1 MEGDEHSYWGAV
13 CMDYIPLLQDIEN
26 QNIAPLYLLY
36 GTEAYLISH
45 VIEKITANTLA
56 EEERDFNHSVYD
68 MKEVP
73 VDTALEEGETLPFF
87 GSGRVVVLK
96 NCYFLTGSKEKEK
109 VEHNLSYLENYID
122 HPPSETVM
130 IFTAPYEKLDERKKI
145 VKKLKKQGVFLEA
158 AAFDEK
164 NMDQWLHRFCQSR
177 SVSITSDAKQ
187 KMMQLAGKDMMM
199 LSSEMDKLALFAGDG
214 NEITEE
220 MVEELVPRTLE
231 DNVFELVDHVVHGRG
246 EKAFRIYYD
255 LMKKNEEPIKILTLL
270 ARQFRMI
277 LHVSHLKKTGYSRQK
292 MASRL
297 KVHPYAVKI
306 AEEQSRSYS
315 ESRLKE
321 VLQTLAEA
329 DEQIKTGKVDKNLQL
344 ELSIAALIT

>member
-1 MEGDEHSYWGAV
+1 MEGNEYCYGGAAW
-13 CMDYIPLLQDIEN
+13 MDYIPLLNDIEN

-36 GTEAYLISH
+36 GTEAYLITN
-45 VIEKITANTLA
+45 IMEKITANTLA

-73 VDTALEEGETLPFF
+73 VETALEEGETLPFF

-96 NCYFLTGSKEKEK
+96 NCYFLTGAKDKEK
-109 VEHNLSYLENYID
+109 VEHNLSYLEEYID
-122 HPPSETVM
+122 NPPQETVM

-158 AAFDEK
+158 SSFDEK
-164 NMDQWLHRFCQSR
+164 NMDQWIERFCKTKNI
-177 SVSITSDAKQ
+177 SITSGAKE

-199 LSSEMDKLALFAGDG
+199 LSSEMDKLTLYAG
-214 NEITEE
+214 EEKQITEE
-220 MVEELVPRTLE
+220 MVEELVPRNLE
-231 DNVFELVDHVVHGRG
+231 DNVFELVDHVVHGRA

-255 LMKKNEEPIKILTLL
+255 LMKQNEEPIKILTLL

-277 LHVSHLKKTGYSRQK
+277 LHVSQLKKTGYSRQK

-297 KVHPYAVKI
+297 KVHPYAVKV
-306 AEEQSRSYS
+306 AEEQSRTYA
-315 ESRLKE
+315 EPRLKE
-321 VLQTLAEA
+321 VLQKLAEA
-329 DEQIKTGKVDKNLQL
+329 DERIKTGKMDKYLQL
-344 ELSIAALIT
+344 ELSIAGLAA